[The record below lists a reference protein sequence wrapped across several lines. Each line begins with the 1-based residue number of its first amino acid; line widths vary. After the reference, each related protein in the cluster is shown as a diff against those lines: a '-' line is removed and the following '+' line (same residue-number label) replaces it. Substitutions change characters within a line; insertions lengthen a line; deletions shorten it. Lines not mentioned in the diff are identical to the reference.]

1 MKHRKMESMLII
13 SSDDKNQ
20 SDVERIEVIE
30 RVLDIYL
37 KKNEEEKL
45 NFEN

>member
-1 MKHRKMESMLII
+1 MESMLII

-45 NFEN
+45 NFENWTTK